1 MNDDFPYV
9 EIKPWLK
16 QVIGE
21 KTPGTRMYKASGT
34 QEDYVAWFDAI
45 IRHVGPCVSPGG
57 AAARA
62 HVTRAAVYKRMKEG
76 RITAFMFY
84 APVDNKKLS
93 KLLRIFRAPD
103 IPYCYIPVSE
113 CQAWGEVI
121 ESRPAVGVVKHGR
134 SRNS

>member
-9 EIKPWLK
+9 GIKPGLK
-16 QVIGE
+16 QVIG
-21 KTPGTRMYKASGT
+21 KKAPGTRMYKASGT

-84 APVDNKKLS
+84 APEDNKRLP
-93 KLLRIFRAPD
+93 KLLRIFRAVD

-113 CQAWGEVI
+113 CQAWGEDMATRT
-121 ESRPAVGVVKHGR
+121 SGG
-134 SRNS
+134 